1 MPDEFHSDETLLIL
15 HETPYFS
22 LLVMSA
28 KMMIFNSIK
37 LSMKPI
43 EIGLICLLVFDISAD
58 QNRRLADETR

>member
-1 MPDEFHSDETLLIL
+1 MPDEFCGDETLLTFHKIL
-15 HETPYFS
+15 VFS
-22 LLVMSA
+22 LIIMSA